1 MTSTILIDASSAP
14 TTVSGSARPRA
25 AAAHVPA
32 QSFGGVFRSE
42 RIKFTSLLSTRVTL
56 LITVLMGLG
65 VSTLVVLMQVN
76 GQLIVGG
83 PDALFGSGTT
93 ALQNYLLFASTLSAP
108 FLALVFGVLGVFA
121 ISNEYSSG
129 MILSTL
135 TAVPRRGRVFGAK
148 ALLLAVASG
157 LTAAVL
163 VLGGLGI
170 AMLALPEA
178 ARVLFTVPV
187 VSGVLGTIAYLV
199 LISLF
204 AFGVAAILRST
215 AGGIAVVAGIT
226 FVLQIVFQVISMT
239 GWEWV
244 GVAAAYLPT
253 PLGGTLSMGLTDMPA
268 DPGYWTALLAMGL
281 WAAVA
286 LIPAAILF
294 QRRDAR

>member
-1 MTSTILIDASSAP
+1 MTSTLLIDASSAP
-14 TTVSGSARPRA
+14 TPVPSAARPRA
-25 AAAHVPA
+25 ATPSAPA
-32 QSFGGVFRSE
+32 QTFGGVLRSE
-42 RIKFTSLLSTRVTL
+42 RIKFTSLLSTRITL

-65 VSTLVVLMQVN
+65 VSTLVVLMQSN
-76 GQLIVGG
+76 GQLLVGG
-83 PDALFGSGTT
+83 TDALFGSGSA
-93 ALQNYLLFASTLSAP
+93 ALQSYLLFASTLSAP

-135 TAVPRRGRVFGAK
+135 TAVPRRGRVFAAK
-148 ALLLAVASG
+148 ALVLALAAG

-170 AMLALPEA
+170 ALLALPEA
-178 ARVLFTVPV
+178 ASVLVTVPV

-268 DPGYWTALLAMGL
+268 DPGYWTALLAMGI